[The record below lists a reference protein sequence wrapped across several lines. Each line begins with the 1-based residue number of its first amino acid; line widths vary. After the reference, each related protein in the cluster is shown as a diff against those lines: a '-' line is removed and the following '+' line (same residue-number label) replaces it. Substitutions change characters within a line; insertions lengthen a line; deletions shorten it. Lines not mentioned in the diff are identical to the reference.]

1 MIPEELFEAMD
12 KQIELNKKMTV
23 SLMELKRA
31 YRLAQLINVAPSY
44 MGVVKTWVRED
55 TRWIRKDRWKYAT
68 LHVLREGREEQEFKL
83 ADIHIDLWP
92 ADIAADYHKQ
102 TKL

>member
-1 MIPEELFEAMD
+1 MIPEEMFKNMD
-12 KQIELNKKMTV
+12 ELIELYGKMSNTMREMKKA
-23 SLMELKRA
+23 L
-31 YRLAQLINVAPSY
+31 RLAQLLNVAPSD
-44 MGVVKTWVRED
+44 MGVVNTWVRED